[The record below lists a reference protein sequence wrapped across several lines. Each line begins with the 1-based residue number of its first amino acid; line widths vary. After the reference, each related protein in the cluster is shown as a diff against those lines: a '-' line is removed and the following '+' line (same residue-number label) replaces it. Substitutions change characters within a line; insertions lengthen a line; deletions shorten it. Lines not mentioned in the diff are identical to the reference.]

1 MMWRAAPEL
10 LPPPFLESIGPCA
23 LALTATVSYWID
35 CERKPTVS
43 PRPRPAGWY
52 NDTSIGRGDPEMDL
66 LTELNEPQ
74 RTACALT
81 EGPVLI
87 LAGAGSGKT
96 RTLTYRVAHL
106 IHNLGVDPGSILAF
120 TFTNKAAREMM
131 DRIEQLVGS
140 DSKRMW
146 VGTFHAICVRILRQ
160 DIDRLGYDPRF
171 LIYDSDDQ
179 KALMRSIVRDLNWD
193 EKKFPAGMLL
203 SQISRAKN
211 SFIDPEH
218 WHDTSYMGLHVQ
230 EAFQRYQ
237 QRLRALNAL
246 DFDDLIYFTVKLL
259 DQYEDVLS
267 RYHRRFEHVMVDE
280 YQDTNMAQYRMI
292 ELLARGHGNLC
303 VVGDD
308 DQAIYG
314 WRGAD
319 MRNILEFQKHFSG
332 ATIVRLEENYRSTA
346 VILEAANAVV
356 EHNRERLGKEL
367 WTSRLGGSKVR
378 WHQATDEESEAWY
391 AAEVIHEAV
400 GRGLSPGDCAVL
412 YRTNAQ
418 SRALEMA
425 LARAGIGYR
434 LVGGKRFYERKE
446 VKDLLAYLKV
456 IYNSQDDVSLSRII
470 NFPRRGIGDVA
481 ISHLIQASQD
491 RHLSLFDTL
500 GDATTIAGLTPAAQ
514 KAALELWA
522 QFKKWSQSGPE
533 RLTQLVERVA
543 NESGLMRQFSS
554 EGGREGEERV
564 ENMGELISEA
574 KRFEESE
581 GVDDLGAFLG
591 FLALVSDWEAT
602 EDRGQGAWLMTVH
615 SAKGLEF
622 PLVVLVGMEEGVF
635 PHLRSMEEDRVEEE
649 RRLCYVALTRARDEL
664 YLTAAETR
672 TMMGRTEAHPV
683 SRFVAEIPAHLIEQ
697 GGQRGS
703 GRSGQGVRR
712 TTVPEGGYQVGDRLR
727 HPRFGWGTVV
737 SQRGHGEELEL
748 TIAFP
753 GGGIRSFLAKYAQL
767 GREQEEA

>member
-1 MMWRAAPEL
+1 
-10 LPPPFLESIGPCA
+10 
-23 LALTATVSYWID
+23 
-35 CERKPTVS
+35 
-43 PRPRPAGWY
+43 
-52 NDTSIGRGDPEMDL
+52 MDL
-66 LTELNEPQ
+66 LMQLNEPQ
-74 RTACALT
+74 RIACAKT
-81 EGPVLI
+81 DGPVLI

-106 IHNLGVDPGSILAF
+106 IQNLGVDPGEILAF
-120 TFTNKAAREMM
+120 TFTNKAAREMVE
-131 DRIEQLVGS
+131 RIDQLVGS
-140 DSKRMW
+140 ASRRMW

-160 DIDRLGYDPRF
+160 DIERLGFGPRF
-171 LIYDSDDQ
+171 LIYDTDDQ
-179 KALMRSIVRDLNWD
+179 KALMRSIVRDLDWD
-193 EKKFPAGMLL
+193 EKKFPAGALL
-203 SQISRAKN
+203 GQISRAKN
-211 SFIDPEH
+211 SFIDPDH
-218 WHDTSYMGLHVQ
+218 WNDFSFMGRRVQ

-237 QRLRALNAL
+237 ERLRALNAL
-246 DFDDLIYFTVKLL
+246 DFDDLIYFAVKLL
-259 DQYEDVLS
+259 EANEDVLAM
-267 RYHRRFEHVMVDE
+267 YHRRFHYVMVDE
-280 YQDTNMAQYRMI
+280 YQDTNLAQYRMI
-292 ELLARGHGNLC
+292 ELIARGHGNLC

-319 MRNILEFQKHFSG
+319 MRNILEFQKQFTG
-332 ATIVRLEENYRSTA
+332 ATVVRLEENYRSTSM
-346 VILEAANAVV
+346 ILEAANAVV
-356 EHNRERLGKEL
+356 EHNHDRLGKEL
-367 WTSRLGGSKVR
+367 WTSREGGAKLR
-378 WHQATDEESEAWY
+378 WHIAPDEESEAWY

-400 GRGLSPGDCAVL
+400 GRGRAPGDCAVL

-425 LARAGIGYR
+425 MTRAGIGYR

-446 VKDLLAYLKV
+446 VKDLLAYLKI
-456 IYNSQDDVSLSRII
+456 IYNPQDDISLARII

-481 ISHLIQASQD
+481 IGHLLKASQQQGI
-491 RHLSLFDTL
+491 SLYETL
-500 GDATTIAGLTPAAQ
+500 GDAAKVSGLTPAAQ
-514 KAALELWA
+514 KAAVELWG
-522 QFKKWSQSGPE
+522 QFQKWRQDLGQSLPD
-533 RLTQLVERVA
+533 LVQQVA
-543 NESGLMRQFSS
+543 DESGLLRYFAS

-564 ENMGELISEA
+564 ENVGELISEA
-574 KRFEESE
+574 KRFQETE
-581 GVDDLGAFLG
+581 GVDDLGDFLG

-635 PHLRSMEEDRVEEE
+635 PHIRSIEEDRVEEE

-672 TMMGRTEAHPV
+672 TLMGRTESHPV
-683 SRFVAEIPAHLIEQ
+683 SRFIAEIPANLIDESEDQ
-697 GGQRGS
+697 DHMGM
-703 GRSGQGVRR
+703 GRASVR
-712 TTVPEGGYQVGDRLR
+712 TSVPEGGYQVGDRLR

-737 SQRGHGEELEL
+737 SQRGGGDELEI